1 MWGRRHAVQMYIGQ
15 QAGGRSGGVMT
26 SAMQDFCDHANT
38 AKGTVCSGNDSSG
51 SVLSEMMEN

>member
-1 MWGRRHAVQMYIGQ
+1 MYIGQ